1 MQERTD
7 FSRAMVGSVLLH
19 GGVVVALL
27 ISGMFAKQLPV
38 GAIVPVTI
46 ISESK
51 ITDLRAAQA
60 APQEQTAQ
68 TEAPVPDAPAPPAA
82 VEPTPQP
89 RPTPLPPTPA
99 PPKPQPNPA
108 KPVPA
113 LPKPAVDPNA
123 KGPKPPA
130 KPAEKALDLD
140 ALAAS
145 VNRMAK
151 TAGGKSSSAAKGAA
165 RPETALE
172 AREAAGAGKGLSA
185 IQMAG
190 LAGELQRRWN
200 PNCDVEGGRDVKVR
214 VVFTLGPGGQ
224 VVGQVSAGGLE
235 QSSNP
240 VVKAA
245 ADRAIRAVHQ
255 AAPFSAQYGGAFG
268 QKVTVNFNA
277 REACS

>member
-1 MQERTD
+1 MLERTD
-7 FSRAMVGSVLLH
+7 YSRAMIGSVLLH
-19 GGVVVALL
+19 GGVIVALL
-27 ISGMFAKQLPV
+27 VSGLFARPLPV
-38 GAIVPVTI
+38 GGIVPVTI
-46 ISESK
+46 VSDSK
-51 ITDLRAAQA
+51 VTDLRAAQA

-99 PPKPQPNPA
+99 PPKPQPMPA
-108 KPVPA
+108 KPTPA
-113 LPKPAVDPNA
+113 PPKPAVDPNA

-130 KPAEKALDLD
+130 KPAEKSLDLD

-145 VNRMAK
+145 VSRMAK
-151 TAGGKSSSAAKGAA
+151 AAGGKSSSAAKGQA
-165 RPETALE
+165 RPETALQ

-200 PNCDVEGGRDVKVR
+200 PNCEVEGGRDVKVR
-214 VVFTLGPGGQ
+214 VTFVLGPGGQ
-224 VVGQVSAGGLE
+224 VVGPVSAGGLE
-235 QSSNP
+235 QSPNP

>member
-7 FSRAMVGSVLLH
+7 FSRAMIGSALLH
-19 GGVVVALL
+19 GGVVIALL

-46 ISESK
+46 ISDSK

-60 APQEQTAQ
+60 APQEQIAQ
-68 TEAPVPDAPAPPAA
+68 TEEPVPEAPAPPAA

-89 RPTPLPPTPA
+89 RPTPLPPTA
-99 PPKPQPNPA
+99 TPPKPTPVPA

-113 LPKPAVDPNA
+113 PPKPAVDPNT

-130 KPAEKALDLD
+130 KPAEKSLDLD

-145 VNRMAK
+145 VSKMSKAS
-151 TAGGKSSSAAKGAA
+151 GGKSSSAAKGPN

-200 PNCDVEGGRDVKVR
+200 PNCEVEGGRDVKVR
-214 VVFTLGPGGQ
+214 VIFTLGPGGQ

-235 QSSNP
+235 QSPNP

>member
-19 GGVVVALL
+19 AGVVALL
-27 ISGMFAKQLPV
+27 LVSGMFAKSLPV
-38 GAIVPVTI
+38 GGAIVPVTI
-46 ISESK
+46 ISDSR

-68 TEAPVPDAPAPPAA
+68 TEEPIPDAPPPPAA

-89 RPTPLPPTPA
+89 VPAKPIPA
-99 PPKPQPNPA
+99 PPKP
-108 KPVPA
+108 V
-113 LPKPAVDPNA
+113 VDPNA

-130 KPAEKALDLD
+130 KPAQKAFDLD

-145 VNRMAK
+145 VSK
-151 TAGGKSSSAAKGAA
+151 LSAGGKTSSAAKGAN

-224 VVGQVSAGGLE
+224 VLGQVSAGGLE
-235 QSSNP
+235 QSPNP
-240 VVKAA
+240 VIKAA

>member
-1 MQERTD
+1 MLERTD

-19 GGVVVALL
+19 GGVIVALL
-27 ISGMFAKQLPV
+27 VSGMFAKPLPV
-38 GAIVPVTI
+38 GGIVPVTI
-46 ISESK
+46 VSDSK

-68 TEAPVPDAPAPPAA
+68 TEEPVPDAPAPPAA
-82 VEPTPQP
+82 IEPTPQP
-89 RPTPLPPTPA
+89 RPTPLPPTPT
-99 PPKPQPNPA
+99 
-108 KPVPA
+108 
-113 LPKPAVDPNA
+113 PKPAVDPFA

-130 KPAEKALDLD
+130 RPVEKSLDLD

-151 TAGGKSSSAAKGAA
+151 AGGKTSSAAKGAA

-214 VVFTLGPGGQ
+214 VIFTLGPGGQ

-235 QSSNP
+235 QSPNP